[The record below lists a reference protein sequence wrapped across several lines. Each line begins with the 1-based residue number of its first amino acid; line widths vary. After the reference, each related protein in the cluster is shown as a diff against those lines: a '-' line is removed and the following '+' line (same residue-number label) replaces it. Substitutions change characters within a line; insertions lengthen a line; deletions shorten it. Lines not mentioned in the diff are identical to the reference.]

1 MRQTALCDHLLNERC
16 SGFLAIDMVARR
28 GGGGGGGGGGGL
40 KILSDRD
47 HVFMWASNKAQ

>member
-28 GGGGGGGGGGGL
+28 GGGGAGL